1 MSDNTEP
8 DTKNNIFSDKK
19 IAKNVY
25 AKTNVWKLDFFT
37 KIKTSNSILKMY
49 ALYDNY
55 RIMFFQIFISLFYF

>member
-1 MSDNTEP
+1 MSDNIGP

-19 IAKNVY
+19 IGKNVY

-37 KIKTSNSILKMY
+37 EIKTSNSILKMS